1 MAERVL
7 TRRIDLAVLADL
19 EGKGGGMEPALWEYD
34 PKEPFAVRVVF
45 LTAEVAWSF
54 GRNLLAEGLEKSS
67 GDLDVIVWP
76 EDRKTLGIRLS
87 SPDGTAYFEAPKR
100 PVREFLLDLY
110 ALVKRGNEEMDF
122 TEAIDEIFRRAVS

>member
-7 TRRIDLAVLADL
+7 TRRIDLAVIADAD
-19 EGKGGGMEPALWEYD
+19 GKGGGTVAACWEYE
-34 PKEPFAVRVVF
+34 PKQPFAVRVVF

-54 GRNLLAEGLEKSS
+54 GRSLLAEGLETSS

-76 EDRKTLGIRLS
+76 EDRQTLGIRLS

-100 PVREFLLDLY
+100 AVREFLLDSY
-110 ALVKRGNEEMDF
+110 ALVARGAEEMDF